1 MNILLTFK
9 NYLDTLD
16 TKDFKKYALIA
27 LGALLLLLG
36 FIFFMY
42 YRSAAELKSKI
53 TVINK
58 KRKDVQNMLERYE
71 RVKKQQIEVN
81 TILAKDKT
89 FKIAQYFE
97 NLLMKLDIGI
107 NKAQEPE
114 TVPKDVLDGYT
125 EWTLYANLSNLTTK
139 KLSELLYA
147 IEQEE
152 RIYTKELEIEKAK
165 QPYSINVKITIAT
178 LEPKQELQKSE

>member
-1 MNILLTFK
+1 MNFILSIK

-16 TKDFKKYALIA
+16 AKDFKKYALIA
-27 LGALLLLLG
+27 LSCIILLLG
-36 FIFFMY
+36 LLIVTY
-42 YRSAAELKSKI
+42 YRSAGQLKSKI
-53 TVINK
+53 SAINK

-71 RVKKQQIEVN
+71 RVKKQQVEVN
-81 TILAKDKT
+81 TILAKDKS

-97 NLLMKLDIGI
+97 NLLERLGI
-107 NKAQEPE
+107 ASNKAQEPE
-114 TVPKDVLDGYT
+114 TLPKDVLDGYT
-125 EWTLYANLSNLTTK
+125 EWTLYANLANLNTK

-165 QPYSINVKITIAT
+165 KPQAINVKITIAT